1 MGNFIYQMCVNASG
15 TVYAAD
21 EGVVG
26 LEEYVP
32 GTATPAHT
40 FTGSEGGGTA
50 FSIPDGVCFLPNG
63 NLLVADSGN
72 NNLQEYVP

>member
-1 MGNFIYQMCVNASG
+1 MCVNASG

-32 GTATPAHT
+32 GIATPAHT

-63 NLLVADSGN
+63 NLLVADSGIN
-72 NNLQEYVP
+72 YLQEYVP